1 MSYAVGDMWR
11 VNKAP
16 HSTSFLVNR
25 TKLKIQSLRKIWVSF
40 GVICFGFFVLVAS
53 DDDILLPLFLN
64 AAKALD
70 ENICGTA
77 RASKTR

>member
-1 MSYAVGDMWR
+1 M
-11 VNKAP
+11 
-16 HSTSFLVNR
+16 
-25 TKLKIQSLRKIWVSF
+25 SF

-53 DDDILLPLFLN
+53 NDDILLPLFPN

-70 ENICGTA
+70 ENIRGTA

>member
-1 MSYAVGDMWR
+1 MGDLWR

-25 TKLKIQSLRKIWVSF
+25 RKLKIQSLTKIWVSC
-40 GVICFGFFVLVAS
+40 GVICFAFFVLVAG
-53 DDDILLPLFLN
+53 DDDILILLFPN